1 MRRRMGMLAA
11 AGATAVLLAMAP
23 VVGAAGAQGP
33 SQPRGLPVGED
44 FRISGLLATATD
56 SQPAVAWN
64 GTADEY
70 LVVWMDYRNA
80 STSGTDIYGQRLP
93 ATGERLGADFRI
105 GGPAATANE
114 SDPAVAWNQTAGEYL
129 VVWADQ
135 RNRAAR
141 GWDIAAQRVS
151 ATGERLGTNLRVSGP
166 AAISDEFA
174 PAVAWN
180 PATNEYLIA
189 WEDGRHGSPS
199 STDIYGQRLSAAGAR
214 LGANVRISGLD
225 WSVSGLQPTVACSA
239 SAGECLVGWQDRRNE
254 STSGYDIYG
263 QVLSAAGARLGANFR
278 VGGPGATGH
287 DQAPGIA
294 WNGTAGEFLV
304 VWQDLRDAARD
315 FDIYGRRVEE

>member
-166 AAISDEFA
+166 GAI
-174 PAVAWN
+174 
-180 PATNEYLIA
+180 
-189 WEDGRHGSPS
+189 
-199 STDIYGQRLSAAGAR
+199 
-214 LGANVRISGLD
+214 
-225 WSVSGLQPTVACSA
+225 
-239 SAGECLVGWQDRRNE
+239 
-254 STSGYDIYG
+254 
-263 QVLSAAGARLGANFR
+263 
-278 VGGPGATGH
+278 GH

-294 WNGTAGEFLV
+294 SNGTAGEFLV
-304 VWQDLRDAARD
+304 VWQDLREAARG
-315 FDIYGRRVEE
+315 FDIYGRRVEG